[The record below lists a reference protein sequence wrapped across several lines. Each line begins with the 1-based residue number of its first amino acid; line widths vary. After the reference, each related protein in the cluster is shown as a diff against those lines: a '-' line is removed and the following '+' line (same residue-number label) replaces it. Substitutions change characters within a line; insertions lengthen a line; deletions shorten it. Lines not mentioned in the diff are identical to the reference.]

1 MGSALVGRDV
11 ELSTLISALDAT
23 EQGAGGIVLLSGE
36 AGIGKSRLAGELIG
50 IADSRGMAGLEGRA
64 HPLHAGLAYAPMV
77 EAIRRHLAGR
87 SEDEASQLL
96 GGLTDLGRLLA
107 DPRLPDAPPLGD
119 GALERTRMFE
129 AVGHLLPRVAQPSAL

>member
-11 ELSTLISALDAT
+11 ELSTLISALDAA

-64 HPLHAGLAYAPMV
+64 HPLHAGLAYAPIV

-96 GGLTDLGRLLA
+96 GGPPHPR
-107 DPRLPDAPPLGD
+107 RLPPHPRPPGPPP
-119 GALERTRMFE
+119 
-129 AVGHLLPRVAQPSAL
+129 PRHRPPPPPRE